1 MEYHNKLKEL
11 RTTNG
16 LYQKTIAEK
25 IGVATNT
32 YQSWERGLTQPDIFN
47 LIKLSNVYNCS
58 VDYIIGNELE
68 DGRIMI
74 TNGLSEDENAL
85 INIVKQLS
93 IKDKSILYDMA
104 MIMLKAKNAK

>member
-58 VDYIIGNELE
+58 VDYIIGNESE

>member
-47 LIKLSNVYNCS
+47 LIKLSTVYNCS
-58 VDYIIGNELE
+58 VDYIIGNESE

>member
-47 LIKLSNVYNCS
+47 LIKISTVYNCS
-58 VDYIIGNELE
+58 VDYIIGNESE

>member
-16 LYQKTIAEK
+16 L
-25 IGVATNT
+25 

-47 LIKLSNVYNCS
+47 LIKLSTVYNCS
-58 VDYIIGNELE
+58 VDYIIGNESE

>member
-47 LIKLSNVYNCS
+47 LIKLSTVYNCS
-58 VDYIIGNELE
+58 VDYIIGNESE

-74 TNGLSEDENAL
+74 TNGLSEDENSL

>member
-47 LIKLSNVYNCS
+47 LIKLSTVYNCS
-58 VDYIIGNELE
+58 VDYIIGNESE

-85 INIVKQLS
+85 INILKQLS

>member
-47 LIKLSNVYNCS
+47 LIKLSTVYNCS
-58 VDYIIGNELE
+58 VDYIIGNESE

-74 TNGLSEDENAL
+74 ANGFSEDENAL